1 MTPPK
6 RRRSQ
11 APSPITNLGD
21 AEVLSEVDYLH
32 LVLDNRAIERD
43 DLARQIAE
51 RNTQLAQMHDSTS
64 WRVTKGLRLASHTLT
79 TEIAP
84 RLVRALQQ
92 NPRLGALMRK
102 YRPSIVPVDPVKG
115 GDNATVA
122 ESGPDT
128 TSEAAVDELDIEPY
142 LKWVREYDT
151 KIDEGAIRNFTDRLT
166 LQPTITIV
174 MPTYN
179 SPIVYLREA
188 IESVR
193 AQIYPKW
200 ELCIVD
206 DGSTTPEVLDVIN
219 EYVAKDARI
228 VAHLRPETGNI
239 ATATNDGIAMAT
251 GDYVAF
257 LDHDDLLRPHS
268 LSWVVATINAH
279 PNAVVLYSDEDKLT
293 SDGRR
298 FSPYFKPD
306 FDPILLLAQ
315 NYMTHLF
322 VVRRAELLA
331 LRGQRTGLDGS
342 QDWDLAL
349 RITEA
354 VREDQIIHIPV
365 ILYHWRMIAGS
376 TAIRVQLKPAAQ
388 RAGMTAVEEALK
400 RRGMQ
405 ARLEPVL
412 QDAYHL
418 VHFIPATTP
427 HVAIIIPTRNHVDLL
442 AQCLSSLEITD
453 YPDYEVVIINNES
466 DEPETLS
473 FLEEVATRPRHR
485 VLDYPHPF
493 NYAAMHNWAIGQI
506 NADLI
511 CMLNNDTEAMNP
523 SWLTEMVGMSMY
535 DNIAAVG
542 ALLWFP
548 DHTVQHAGV
557 VLGINGEAGHRYKL
571 SSDDQYGHGGR
582 IMLAQRLS
590 AVTGAAM
597 LASKAAYEQ
606 VGGFDEGF
614 TVSLNDIDLCLKLS
628 QAGYHIGYTPAA
640 QLIHHESKSRGMDT
654 EPTKKG
660 RYGTEVIRYWHKWA
674 PQILSDPYH
683 NPNASIDDVGCGAA
697 WPPRVDVPWLPFYRG
712 VELPCPRPAR
722 YFPSNPIVLEP
733 GAKIECRLDLPNGI
747 DHTIDRVVIWAMET
761 EPYATTPHRIWI
773 EDSSAP
779 TVPSWLHLDPIT
791 IPLDPTS
798 KPGDTITIGH
808 EGTTPLLIEAVT
820 IDRDLNLRLRV
831 EQRLH

>member
-1 MTPPK
+1 MTPRPRHKPK
-6 RRRSQ
+6 T
-11 APSPITNLGD
+11 PSPIVHLGD
-21 AEVLSEVDYLH
+21 AQVLSEVDYLH
-32 LVLDNRAIERD
+32 LVLDNRTIERD

-51 RNTQLAQMHDSTS
+51 RNAQLAEMHNSTS
-64 WRVTKGLRLASHTLT
+64 WRVTKGLRIASHKLT
-79 TEIAP
+79 TDIAP
-84 RLVRALQQ
+84 RVLAASQRNARLDTLVR
-92 NPRLGALMRK
+92 K
-102 YRPSIVPVDPVKG
+102 FRPSMVTTDSTKTT
-115 GDNATVA
+115 DSATVVPPIRDTEA
-122 ESGPDT
+122 E
-128 TSEAAVDELDIEPY
+128 VDEFDIEPY
-142 LKWVREYDT
+142 LKWVREYDSV
-151 KIDEGAIRNFTDRLT
+151 IDESAIRAYTARLA
-166 LQPTITIV
+166 LQPAISIV

-188 IESVR
+188 IESVL

-206 DGSTTPEVLDVIN
+206 DGSTTPEVLEVID
-219 EYVAKDARI
+219 EYAKADERI

-268 LSWVVATINAH
+268 LSWVVATINQH
-279 PNAVVLYSDEDKLT
+279 PNSVVLYSDEDKLT
-293 SDGRR
+293 PDGRR

-306 FDPILLLAQ
+306 FDPLLLLAQ

-331 LRGQRTGLDGS
+331 IRGQRTGLDGS

-354 VREDQIIHIPV
+354 VREDQIRHIPA
-365 ILYHWRMIAGS
+365 ILYHWRMIEGS
-376 TAIRVQLKPAAQ
+376 TAVRVQLKPDAQ
-388 RAGMTAVEEALK
+388 RAGLQAVEEALE
-400 RRGMQ
+400 RRGID

-412 QDAYHL
+412 EASYHL
-418 VHFIPATTP
+418 VHFIPTTTV
-427 HVAIIIPTRNHVDLL
+427 HVAIVIPTRNHADIL
-442 AQCLSSLEITD
+442 AQCLESLEITD

-466 DEPETLS
+466 DEAETLAL
-473 FLEEVATRPRHR
+473 LEEVATRPRHR
-485 VLDYPHPF
+485 VLHYPHPF

-506 NADLI
+506 DAELI
-511 CMLNNDTEAMNP
+511 CMLNNDTEAINS
-523 SWLTEMVGMSMY
+523 SWLTEMVGMSMH

-571 SSDDQYGHGGR
+571 SSDDEYGHGGR

-597 LASKAAYEQ
+597 LVSKSAYNE
-606 VGGFDEGF
+606 VGGFDEMF

-654 EPTKKG
+654 DPTKKG
-660 RYGTEVIRYWHKWA
+660 RYGREVIRYWHKWA
-674 PQILSDPYH
+674 PQILNDPYH

-697 WPPRVDVPWLPFYRG
+697 WPPRVDVPWLAFYRG

-722 YFPSNPIVLEP
+722 YFPSNPVLLEP
-733 GAKIECRLDLPNGI
+733 GAEIECRIDLPVGVEN
-747 DHTIDRVVIWAMET
+747 TIDRVVIWAMET
-761 EPYATTPHRIWI
+761 EPYAMNPHRIWI
-773 EDSSAP
+773 KESSAP

-791 IPLDPTS
+791 IPLIPTS
-798 KPGDTITIGH
+798 QRGDIITLRH
-808 EGTTPLLIEAVT
+808 EGTTSLLVEAVT
-820 IDRDLNLRLRV
+820 IDRDLNLRLRI
-831 EQRLH
+831 EQLRQ